1 MKVFVAGATGAI
13 GRPLVRQ
20 LVAAGHEVT
29 GSSRSAER
37 AAEVA
42 AAGAT
47 GVVCDALDPASLTA
61 AVATAAPEVVIN
73 QLTSL
78 PPKYEPR
85 KKGFFAANDRLRV
98 EGGRNLL
105 EASAAAGARRVICQ
119 SVAFLYAPVG
129 EAVKTEDDQV
139 AEGPGT
145 AAALTL
151 ERMALGDRRFE
162 SVVLRYGLLY
172 GPGTWYA
179 PEGHLG
185 RQVAQRRLPLV
196 GAATGVVSFIEVGD
210 AASATVAALDR
221 GQGVYNV
228 VDDDPAPMS
237 EWLPGFAAAL
247 KAPPPRRVPVW
258 LARLVAGRQIA
269 DFALNGRG
277 ASNARARREL
287 GWSPAHPS
295 WRQGFADSTTV
306 DPAAGQAAA

>member
-1 MKVFVAGATGAI
+1 MKVFVAGASGAI

-29 GSSRSAER
+29 GSSRTAAR

-47 GVVCDALDPASLTA
+47 GVVCDALDPEALKA
-61 AVATAAPEVVIN
+61 AVAEAGPEVVVN

-78 PPKYEPR
+78 PPKFTPK

-98 EGGRNLL
+98 EGGRNLI
-105 EASAAAGARRVICQ
+105 EASAAAGARRMITQ

-129 EAVKTEDDQV
+129 GPVKSETDPVDD
-139 AEGPGT
+139 GPRN
-145 AAALTL
+145 AAALKL
-151 ERMALGDRRFE
+151 EGMALGDGRFE

-172 GPGTWYA
+172 GFGTWYS

-185 RQVAQRRLPLV
+185 REVAQRRLPIV
-196 GAATGVVSFIEVGD
+196 GAGTGVTSFVSVDD

-221 GQGVYNV
+221 GAGVYNV

-237 EWLPGFAAAL
+237 EWLPGFAASLGAR
-247 KAPPPRRVPVW
+247 PPRRVPAW
-258 LARLVAGRQIA
+258 LARLIAGRSTVDIA
-269 DFALNGRG
+269 LDGRG
-277 ASNARARREL
+277 ASNAKARQEL
-287 GWSPAHPS
+287 GWVPAYPS
-295 WRQGFADSTTV
+295 WREGFAASV
-306 DPAAGQAAA
+306 AIRS